1 MIIFF
6 DENWCG
12 KYSIC
17 NNNSQKKISR
27 KSRVWGAQGSLM
39 YLWGYMKFV
48 PNQNFQKVCVILYR

>member
-12 KYSIC
+12 KYSIRVYY
-17 NNNSQKKISR
+17 SQKKISR
-27 KSRVWGAQGSLM
+27 KSRVWGGQGTLL

-48 PNQNFQKVCVILYR
+48 PNQNFQEVCDIIYR